1 MMFNVQILGGGW
13 EGNGGDGWLRISNSC
28 PTAGRSRCAPTAPVR
43 HLVAYQTS
51 GAPHRRLRPVRHGD
65 RITPVRTGATPFRHE
80 MPAVRPDALRRPR
93 GGKPVQS
100 RRGVARIAG
109 QRRTVAGR
117 ASRRPAR
124 RSLHDGVERRGRRL
138 RRGTSAACRFGDEG
152 PLPPLR
158 ARQPPDP
165 PRRIRSRHRPYPSAP
180 EGGTASA
187 ALFSMHAEY
196 ALYPCDADTVRL
208 TIRNA
213 GRQRLCFGTDYAVCR
228 LHGDRWERL
237 PDGGMW
243 HSLLIC
249 LEPENGTAEHRFTAR
264 LHLAPLSGRIRPL
277 PHLQTGLHR
286 TPPPRLSVDGR
297 VHRHALRPLHPFRP
311 IGVCGA
317 DFAPSRRK
325 FPIVITLYIL
335 AFIIASLLY
344 RRRHRHIDMRTVRRL
359 ELERYMGRWYENRP
373 LRPSVRTAAAQH
385 RSPLHAAGRRE
396 RRDGTGRHRHP
407 HRTPAHVVPA
417 RPANATERT
426 AAGEKTS
433 FSSTPITASWNW
445 TISTSGRSWA
455 APHRCACKSSR
466 QPRIRRDTLRHIV
479 GLAERRGYPLDRLR
493 LLRAP
498 Q

>member
-1 MMFNVQILGGGW
+1 MKCLPFALTLFAVLAAVSPCRA
-13 EGNGGDGWLRISNSC
+13 DG
-28 PTAGRSRCAPTAPVR
+28 
-43 HLVAYQTS
+43 
-51 GAPHRRLRPVRHGD
+51 
-65 RITPVRTGATPFRHE
+65 E
-80 MPAVRPDALRRPR
+80 
-93 GGKPVQS
+93 
-100 RRGVARIAG
+100 
-109 QRRTVAGR
+109 
-117 ASRRPAR
+117 
-124 RSLHDGVERRGRRL
+124 
-138 RRGTSAACRFGDEG
+138 
-152 PLPPLR
+152 LR
-158 ARQPPDP
+158 ALQDSVVRWLAAHPDDLLAEAFTTAWSDEADGCVEVHLLRADSAMKARFRRCVHDS
-165 PRRIRSRHRPYPSAP
+165 RRIRLAGFDPCTVPYPSAP
-180 EGGTASA
+180 EGGTAPA

-237 PDGGMW
+237 PDGRHAALPADLSRTG
-243 HSLLIC
+243 
-249 LEPENGTAEHRFTAR
+249 ERHRRTPFHGPSAP
-264 LHLAPLSGRIRPL
+264 APLSGRIRPL

-325 FPIVITLYIL
+325 FPIVITLYVL

-359 ELERYMGRWYENRP
+359 ELERYMGRWYEIARYDRPFERRLRNIEARYTLRADGNVEMERAGIDIRTGRRHTSCRHARRTQRSGRLRVKNFIFLHTDYCILELDDQYQWALVGSTAP
-373 LRPSVRTAAAQH
+373 LRLQI
-385 RSPLHAAGRRE
+385 L
-396 RRDGTGRHRHP
+396 
-407 HRTPAHVVPA
+407 
-417 RPANATERT
+417 
-426 AAGEKTS
+426 
-433 FSSTPITASWNW
+433 
-445 TISTSGRSWA
+445 
-455 APHRCACKSSR
+455 SR